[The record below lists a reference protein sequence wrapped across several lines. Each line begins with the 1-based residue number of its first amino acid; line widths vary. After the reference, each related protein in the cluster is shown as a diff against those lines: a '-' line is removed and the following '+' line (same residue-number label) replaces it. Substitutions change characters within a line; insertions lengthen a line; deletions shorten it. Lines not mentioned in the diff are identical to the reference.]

1 MTHSTSDAAGRPLRI
16 GDTVGGTVESHP
28 NTIIGTV
35 TSMTPGTV
43 VIETKPGLLWTLLAN
58 RTFWIGRPL
67 IGNLGAGTRD
77 LVLNGPAVFYVS
89 PENAIDERTV
99 VWADRSAPDDQRE
112 RDVCHALIW
121 HALNLITGNIRP
133 LPGVDDGPALIYA
146 ASDRATL
153 TRVDTDNV
161 DDGRE
166 RSICRGLLKH
176 ALSLAE
182 KPVPPAPVRL
192 DEHGRILP

>member
-1 MTHSTSDAAGRPLRI
+1 MTNSTLDAAGRPLRI

-28 NTIIGTV
+28 DTVIGTV

-43 VIETKPGLLWTLLAN
+43 VVETKPGMQWSLLAD

-67 IGNLGAGTRD
+67 VGNLGAGTRD
-77 LVLNGPAVFYVS
+77 LALNGPALFYVT
-89 PENAIDERTV
+89 PEENGGRTV

-112 RDVCHALIW
+112 REVCHALIL
-121 HALNLITGNIRP
+121 HALELSYRLP
-133 LPGVDDGPALIYA
+133 KPFPGVDDGPAVIYA

-153 TRVDTDNV
+153 TRVDEGIVEDL
-161 DDGRE
+161 RE
-166 RSICRGLLKH
+166 RSICRALLKY
-176 ALSLAE
+176 ARDLAE
-182 KPVPPAPVRL
+182 QPVPVRV

>member
-1 MTHSTSDAAGRPLRI
+1 MTNSTSDAAGRPLRI

-28 NTIIGTV
+28 DTVIGTV

-43 VIETKPGLLWTLLAN
+43 VVETKPGTQWTLLAD

-67 IGNLGAGTRD
+67 VGNLGAGTRD
-77 LVLNGPAVFYVS
+77 LALNGPALFYVT
-89 PENAIDERTV
+89 PEENEMRTV
-99 VWADRSAPDDQRE
+99 VWADRSAPDDKRE
-112 RDVCHALIW
+112 RQVCHALIL
-121 HALNLITGNIRP
+121 HALALDGYRIKP
-133 LPGVDDGPALIYA
+133 LPGVDDGPALVYA

-153 TRVDTDNV
+153 TRVD
-161 DDGRE
+161 DGIVEDLRE

-176 ALSLAE
+176 AAALAVE
-182 KPVPPAPVRL
+182 PVPVRV

>member
-1 MTHSTSDAAGRPLRI
+1 MTNSTLDAAGRPLRV

-28 NTIIGTV
+28 DTVIGTV

-43 VIETKPGLLWTLLAN
+43 VVETRPGMQWTLLAN

-67 IGNLGAGTRD
+67 VGNLGAGTRQ
-77 LVLNGPAVFYVS
+77 LVLNGPALFYVT
-89 PENAIDERTV
+89 PENTLDVRTV
-99 VWADRSAPDDQRE
+99 VWADRSAPDDPRE
-112 RDVCHALIW
+112 REVCSALILHAL
-121 HALNLITGNIRP
+121 ALDGYRLKP

-153 TRVDTDNV
+153 TRVD
-161 DDGRE
+161 DGIVEDLRE

-176 ALSLAE
+176 AAALAAE
-182 KPVPPAPVRL
+182 PVPVRV
-192 DEHGRILP
+192 DEHGRIQP